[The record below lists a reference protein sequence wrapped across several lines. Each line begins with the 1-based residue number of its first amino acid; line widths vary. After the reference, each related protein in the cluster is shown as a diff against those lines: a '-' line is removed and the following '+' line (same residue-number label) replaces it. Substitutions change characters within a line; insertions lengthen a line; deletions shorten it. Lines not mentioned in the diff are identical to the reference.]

1 MEKNNILWIVAALM
15 VTAGFLLAL
24 TAGQKGQAAAPSP
37 SGVTSS
43 RPSTSQVAGPPA
55 GKLKTITSGSTDS
68 GDVSIDLTPHAN
80 LEDGKLVV
88 DIAVNTHSVNLNGF
102 DLREIAILTSGAA
115 SLRPVAAPKL
125 EGHHNSGKLVFES
138 GTMPQAFTIRIH
150 GIPALEE
157 RVFSW

>member
-1 MEKNNILWIVAALM
+1 MEKTNIIWIVAAIV
-15 VTAGFLLAL
+15 VTAGFLLVL

-37 SGVTSS
+37 SGTASS
-43 RPSTSQVAGPPA
+43 PVATSQAAAPQS
-55 GKLKTITSGSTDS
+55 GKLRTVSSGTTNS
-68 GDVSIDLTPHAN
+68 GDVSIDLTPHAS

-102 DLREIAILTSGAA
+102 DLRETTILTSGAA

-138 GTMPQAFTIRIH
+138 GTMPQAFTIRIR

-157 RVFSW
+157 RVFTW